1 MNRKAEGIVMDR
13 EEAINELKQWQ
24 AHDDTEIEHLRAD
37 EVLCDLLISLGYQD
51 VVDEWKEV
59 GKWYA

>member
-1 MNRKAEGIVMDR
+1 MNR

-24 AHDDTEIEHLRAD
+24 AHDDEEMEHIRAD
-37 EVLCDLLISLGYQD
+37 EILCELLISLGYQD
-51 VVDEWKEV
+51 VVDEWKKV